1 MKKLMKTWSHA
12 MAMAILF
19 NAQASLAVDLPLAG
33 IDAYPPELSRILR
46 EQRKNEESAVGKIP
60 SLKQNYLINSRR
72 WQPGDRILVAFNG
85 GTPALHRAIAE
96 TAMQWGKYANIELD
110 FGYDKRTN
118 TFRLWSYSDRNYVAH
133 IRIGFVDKGY
143 WSLIGNDSINKDIP
157 ANRATMNFSRFDGL
171 WPNLMPSNWQVLVVH
186 EFGHAL
192 GLDHEHQR
200 QACNAEFRWSRGP
213 NGELSVYQV
222 FERTYGW
229 SKDATDL
236 NLKPIEEGNIALSS
250 IPDRKSIMFYA
261 MPAQAFLKGRDSICF
276 IEQENRAISI
286 MDAQGA
292 AMAYPKNATQAV
304 ALSLLR
310 DRGTA
315 ELMLLKDNNRES
327 AGSIATGLN
336 VVERNAIRNRYDTL
350 IESQKPLMYIHIQNE
365 KDREIAR
372 ILQGESVKAGFIAPG
387 IENVSIKGL
396 KSGKL
401 TQVRFFRDSDKGYA
415 MEAADIIKTTTGD
428 KDVEVMQIK
437 HLANKVSRN
446 LVEVWFP

>member
-1 MKKLMKTWSHA
+1 MKKPMKIWSYT
-12 MAMAILF
+12 MAMATLF
-19 NAQASLAVDLPLAG
+19 NAQASLAVDHPLAG

-46 EQRKNEESAVGKIP
+46 EQRKNEESAAGKIP

-118 TFRLWSYSDRNYVAH
+118 TYRLWSYSDRDAVAH

-143 WSLIGNDSINKDIP
+143 WSAIGNDSVSASFP
-157 ANRATMNFSRFDGL
+157 ANRASMNFFKFSER
-171 WPNLMPSNWQVLVVH
+171 WPNLMPSNWQALVIH

-200 QACNAEFRWSRGP
+200 QVCNAEFRWSRGL

-229 SKDATDL
+229 SKDDTDL
-236 NLKPIEEGNIALSS
+236 NLKPIEERNIVVGST
-250 IPDRKSIMFYA
+250 PDRKSIMFYA
-261 MPAQAFLKGRDSICF
+261 MPAQAFLKGSDSICF
-276 IEQENRAISI
+276 IEQENRTISI

-292 AMAYPKNATQAV
+292 AIAYPKNATQAV

-315 ELMLLKDNNRES
+315 ELMLLKNSNRES
-327 AGSIATGLN
+327 ADSIATGLS
-336 VVERNAIRNRYDTL
+336 VVERNAISNRYDTFM
-350 IESQKPLMYIHIQNE
+350 ESQKPLVYIHIQNE
-365 KDREIAR
+365 KDRKIAR
-372 ILQGESVKAGFIAPG
+372 ILQGESVRSGFIAPG
-387 IENVSIKGL
+387 IENVSVKGL
-396 KSGKL
+396 KSGKVI
-401 TQVRFFRDSDKGYA
+401 QVRFFRDSDKAYA
-415 MEAADIIKTTTGD
+415 MDAADIVKTTTGS
-428 KDVEVMQIK
+428 KDVEVLQIK